1 MKAPKRVTDLKNAM
15 TDEDKESEVHA
26 RQAQDGS
33 LLVSTEE
40 ADAIV
45 AHHNA
50 RPGVVALLSR
60 TQWIKEWEI

>member
-1 MKAPKRVTDLKNAM
+1 MKAPKRITGLKNTM
-15 TDEDKESEVHA
+15 TEEDKISEAYA

-33 LLVSTEE
+33 LDISIEE

-45 AHHNA
+45 AHHNQ

-60 TQWIKEWEI
+60 TQWIKEWGI

>member
-1 MKAPKRVTDLKNAM
+1 MKAPKRITDLKSAM
-15 TDEDKESEVHA
+15 TDEDKRSEAHA

-33 LLVSTEE
+33 LNTSIEE

-45 AHHNA
+45 ARHNA

-60 TQWIKEWEI
+60 TQWIKEWGI

>member
-1 MKAPKRVTDLKNAM
+1 MKAPKKVTDLKNAM
-15 TDEDKESEVHA
+15 TDEDKESDAHA

-33 LLVSTEE
+33 LGIRIEE

-45 AHHNA
+45 ARHNQ

-60 TQWIKEWEI
+60 TQWIKEWGI